1 MAVQRRAG
9 TGIQRCAPGRIVG
22 ILRVAARGGLDDDND
37 VLLDHAP
44 RVYPAG
50 GYARPAVVV
59 PLDILTDREDA
70 GSGGGADDN
79 DGTTTTTRRRWM
91 RKLTLQYCSCTHIP

>member
-1 MAVQRRAG
+1 
-9 TGIQRCAPGRIVG
+9 
-22 ILRVAARGGLDDDND
+22 
-37 VLLDHAP
+37 
-44 RVYPAG
+44 
-50 GYARPAVVV
+50 V

-70 GSGGGADDN
+70 GGGGGADDN